1 MHLGLLL
8 YLFMGGGSTALFFW
22 LHWLSC
28 PYDMNPLCF
37 FLCASPMV
45 FCAPLALFDDFD

>member
-1 MHLGLLL
+1 MPLGLLL
-8 YLFMGGGSTALFFW
+8 YLLMGGGCTALFFW
-22 LHWLSC
+22 FHVLIC

-45 FCAPLALFDDFD
+45 LYAPLALFEDFD

>member
-1 MHLGLLL
+1 MLGLWL
-8 YLFMGGGSTALFFW
+8 YLLLGGGATALFFCT
-22 LHWLSC
+22 HNLSC

-45 FCAPLALFDDFD
+45 LCAPLAFFEDFD

>member
-1 MHLGLLL
+1 MKGLLL
-8 YLFMGGGSTALFFW
+8 YLLVGGASTALIFGT
-22 LHWLSC
+22 HSLSC

-45 FCAPLALFDDFD
+45 LCAPLTFFEDFD